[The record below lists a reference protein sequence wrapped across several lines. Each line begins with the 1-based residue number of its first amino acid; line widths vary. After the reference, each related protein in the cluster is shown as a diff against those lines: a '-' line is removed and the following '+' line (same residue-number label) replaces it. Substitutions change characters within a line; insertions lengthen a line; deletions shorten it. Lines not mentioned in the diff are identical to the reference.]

1 MIHLLSNAAK
11 CAPIPK
17 KMLKA
22 VATPH
27 HLQLLIELLT
37 VVSPSSK
44 LMMLKIIESFIK
56 NDIPVEVFNQ
66 AVKSSFFKDELS
78 LVYVPKNAFS
88 RFLYEYSLRIR
99 MAFYS
104 VKGKE
109 Q

>member
-1 MIHLLSNAAK
+1 MNDLHDELIEEAFLEKYFSMIHLLSSAAK

-27 HLQLLIELLT
+27 HFQLLIELLT

-44 LMMLKIIESFIK
+44 LMVINIIESFIK

-66 AVKSSFFKDELS
+66 AVKNNLFKDKLP
-78 LVYVPKNAFS
+78 LVYVP
-88 RFLYEYSLRIR
+88 
-99 MAFYS
+99 
-104 VKGKE
+104 
-109 Q
+109 